1 MNYKHCNRGSQNR
14 YPHWNHFLTALF
26 VAVMVMISTVP
37 AFAVEATANTSEPDA
52 EISISTLDLAENP
65 ADENGSFTD
74 ETGDSEVTPE
84 PPSGPA
90 LTIEELL
97 DAIAHANANDV
108 IEFDGYIQAPS
119 SDVVLGRADCPIT
132 LRRATSE
139 AHIYL
144 WDRGEG
150 KGNTKVQNITF
161 DGAGIQAEQP
171 ILNVEGPAKIIEKCN
186 FVNCIAVG
194 SPALSVGY
202 GDALI
207 SDCHFTNNI
216 GATGAHLYVGGHD
229 ITIENCTF
237 TGGFARNMG
246 SVYIGITENVFLK
259 GCTISGNAAGK
270 RSGGLYIQDGEVIII
285 GCKIYGNTTN
295 GVADDITK
303 SYNSRLSL
311 MDNHSTLVELYK
323 PDGMI
328 PNRWTVD
335 SYYDVY
341 SGMGLYQADMI
352 FSMTFADNEPS
363 PPPSPTYITLDKSEL
378 TLYVGE
384 TDTLTATIHPEGT
397 SGNVQ
402 WTSNDPSVASVTE
415 MGFITAHTAGTTLVT
430 ATETISGASASC
442 RVSVQDVPATTYSV
456 DTNTSP
462 VEGGVVNGG
471 GQYEEGSP
479 ATVTAVPNEG
489 FRFLAWTEND
499 TQISTESSLT
509 FTVTSNRNLTAIFE
523 PITEPTPGPILK
535 PTYIISTSVAAG
547 GTVNGAGEYE
557 QGSSVTLTATPESRY
572 RFIAWIENNERIS
585 SDESYTFIA
594 DCDRTIIAYFMP
606 TCTISVGATVGGT
619 ISTGTTAEGTS
630 GGCGGEFLKGSSV
643 TYTAIPDSGYLFAGW
658 TENGEQVSVDE
669 SITFVVDRD
678 RTLVANFTPIPKP
691 FYTINVSATIG
702 GTVSGGGEYE
712 QGNSVTLIAT
722 PGNDYLFMGWT
733 ENGEQVSTDENFT
746 FIAEQDRTL
755 VANFTLIPK
764 PTYTIHVSA
773 TQGGTVEGGGQY
785 EEGKLITVNAVPDN
799 SYRFLRWE
807 ENGVQVSTEVRYSFA
822 AEADRTLAAIFDLI
836 PQSTSNLPYS
846 PSHSS
851 GTPTTSHKPN
861 DDSATQPNVTVMS
874 YEEVQTHTLTNG
886 KATLV
891 APDNLFWGGYKTG
904 RDNGAETVTRADLAQ
919 LIYFM
924 MDSKSVK
931 TYGVTQAPFRD
942 VESGTWYAAAVG
954 TMQNTGV
961 MVGCGDDLFCPNR
974 TLTWGELLTVF
985 ARFVEGEPPIEYYTG
1000 NHWAKDSINKAFA
1013 LGWLEYTEPFDP
1025 GSVVTTG
1032 EMVDLI
1038 QAVFRWNN
1046 G

>member
-363 PPPSPTYITLDKSEL
+363 PPPSPASITLDQSEL

-384 TDTLTATIHPEGT
+384 ADTLTATLYPEGT
-397 SGNVQ
+397 NSSIQ
-402 WTSNDPSVASVTE
+402 WTSSDPSVASVTE
-415 MGFITAHTAGTTLVT
+415 SGLIIAHSAGTTSIIAT
-430 ATETISGASASC
+430 ATVGGASASC
-442 RVSVQDVPATTYSV
+442 LVTVQEVPATTYSISISV
-456 DTNTSP
+456 SP
-462 VEGGVVNGG
+462 TEGGTVSGS
-471 GQYEEGSP
+471 GQYEEGAT
-479 ATVTAVPNEG
+479 ATVTAVANEG
-489 FRFLAWTEND
+489 FRFLEWAEAG
-499 TQISTESSLT
+499 TQISTAANLT
-509 FTVTSNRNLTAIFE
+509 FTVTSDRTLTAIFE
-523 PITEPTPGPILK
+523 PISEPVPGPTPK
-535 PTYIISTSVAAG
+535 PTYTINVSTAEG
-547 GTVNGAGEYE
+547 GTASGGGEYE
-557 QGSSVTLTATPESRY
+557 QGSSVTLTATPENGY
-572 RFIAWIENNERIS
+572 RFIAWTENDEQIS
-585 SDESYTFIA
+585 TDENYTFIA
-594 DCDRTIIAYFMP
+594 DHDRTIVAIFMP
-606 TCTISVGATVGGT
+606 IS
-619 ISTGTTAEGTS
+619 
-630 GGCGGEFLKGSSV
+630 KP
-643 TYTAIPDSGYLFAGW
+643 TYTVH
-658 TENGEQVSVDE
+658 VS
-669 SITFVVDRD
+669 
-678 RTLVANFTPIPKP
+678 
-691 FYTINVSATIG
+691 SAQG
-702 GTVSGGGEYE
+702 GTVEGSGSYEEGE
-712 QGNSVTLIAT
+712 LITVNAT
-722 PGNDYLFMGWT
+722 PDNDYRFLYWE
-733 ENGEQVSTDENFT
+733 ENGEQVSTDETFT
-746 FIAEQDRTL
+746 FTADRDRTL
-755 VANFTLIPK
+755 VAKFTPIPK
-764 PTYTIHVSA
+764 PTYTVQVSS
-773 TQGGTVEGGGQY
+773 TQGGVAEGSGSY
-785 EEGKLITVNAVPDN
+785 KEGEAVTVNAVPDN
-799 SYRFLRWE
+799 GYRFQCWE
-807 ENGVQVSTEVRYSFA
+807 ENGVQVSTEARYSFA
-822 AEADRTLAAIFDLI
+822 AETDRTLVAVFELI
-836 PQSTSNLPYS
+836 PQSGPDSTYVP
-846 PSHSS
+846 
-851 GTPTTSHKPN
+851 GTPSTSYRPNGGNTQPTTTSLP
-861 DDSATQPNVTVMS
+861 SRI
-874 YEEVQTHTLTNG
+874 EVQIPALT
-886 KATLV
+886 
-891 APDNLFWGGYKTG
+891 
-904 RDNGAETVTRADLAQ
+904 
-919 LIYFM
+919 
-924 MDSKSVK
+924 
-931 TYGVTQAPFRD
+931 
-942 VESGTWYAAAVG
+942 
-954 TMQNTGV
+954 
-961 MVGCGDDLFCPNR
+961 
-974 TLTWGELLTVF
+974 
-985 ARFVEGEPPIEYYTG
+985 
-1000 NHWAKDSINKAFA
+1000 
-1013 LGWLEYTEPFDP
+1013 
-1025 GSVVTTG
+1025 
-1032 EMVDLI
+1032 
-1038 QAVFRWNN
+1038 RWCRQ
-1046 G
+1046 